1 VEVPPREQIGMD
13 LARYRERFMVSDQ
26 GIVVVPKGYPF

>member
-1 VEVPPREQIGMD
+1 MD